1 MINNN
6 MMKTIFLVLLC
17 SLLLSCGASRVP
29 EQSQGHISE
38 QTENTIEKKSNKKN
52 IPKPL
57 LDEPMLPEPQNISEE
72 EVYTVVVHE
81 VSIKELL
88 FALARDAKINIDI
101 GDQIENVVTL
111 NAIDQTL
118 SQILE
123 RLTDDND
130 LYYEIKGD
138 VVKIRKDRPFIK
150 IYPIDYL
157 NISRNSFSQ
166 VSVATEIGSTGRGA
180 VGDNSSSSS
189 ANSNS
194 NTVVN
199 NVSNN
204 QFWATLEQNIR
215 LIIGESGSD
224 ENSQNNA
231 TTGTGQGAS
240 GETSSEDSQGTAS
253 NVIVNRETGIIAV
266 NTTHKIHHKIQDFLD
281 HVMVNSKRQVM
292 IEATIAEIQLSNDYQ
307 AGVDWTSLRLTGA
320 GFSFNQGLI
329 GENLN
334 SPPAFT
340 GTWRNNDIDNPLNV
354 TLKALEKFG
363 DVKVLSSPKLMV
375 LNNQTALLKVVDNIV
390 YFTIDVDI
398 EPATDN
404 SPRLITYTSIV
415 HTVPVG
421 FVMALTAYIND
432 SDNITLNVRPTI
444 SRQIGSVV
452 DPNPALADSDVEN
465 IIPLIQV
472 REMESILKINDGD
485 TAVLGGL
492 MQNENKQG
500 SSGIP
505 LISGVP
511 MIGDFFS
518 MKDNTFKK
526 SELVIFIKASVIKSA
541 SLEKD
546 LKNWKKYLPSDDN
559 PDQSLPPV
567 SNPWGKYLKKGEQTD
582 VLGTQT
588 QGVE

>member
-1 MINNN
+1 MI
-6 MMKTIFLVLLC
+6 KIIFLVLFC
-17 SLLLSCGASRVP
+17 SVLVSCGASRVP
-29 EQSQGHISE
+29 KQSTGHISE
-38 QTENTIEKKSNKKN
+38 KTENTPEKIRNKGN

-57 LDEPMLPEPQNISEE
+57 LDEPILPEPQKISEE

-118 SQILE
+118 TQILD

-157 NISRNSFSQ
+157 NISRNSSSR

-180 VGDNSSSSS
+180 VRNNSSSSS
-189 ANSNS
+189 SSSSNSNS

-215 LIIGESGSD
+215 LIIGESSSD
-224 ENSQNNA
+224 GNSQNNA
-231 TTGTGQGAS
+231 ATGQNSSGTS
-240 GETSSEDSQGTAS
+240 GEQASSENQQGTAS
-253 NVIVNRETGIIAV
+253 NVIVNKETGIIAV
-266 NTTHKIHHKIQDFLD
+266 NTTHKTHHKIQDFLD
-281 HVMVNSKRQVM
+281 HVMVSSKRQVM

-307 AGVDWTSLRLTGA
+307 AGIDWTSLRLTGA
-320 GFSFNQGLI
+320 GFSFAQGLI

-334 SPPAFT
+334 APPAFS
-340 GTWRNNDIDNPLNV
+340 GVWRNNNSEHPVNI

-375 LNNQTALLKVVDNIV
+375 LNNQAALLKVVDNIV
-390 YFTIDVDI
+390 YFTIDVDV

-404 SPRLITYTSIV
+404 SPRLITYTSLV

-452 DPNPALADSDVEN
+452 DPNPALADSNVEN

-500 SSGIP
+500 SSGVP

-511 MIGDFFS
+511 VIGDFFA

-546 LKNWKKYLPSDDN
+546 LKNWKKYLPSDSN
-559 PDQSLPPV
+559 PNQSLPPV
-567 SNPWGKYLKKGEQTD
+567 TNPWGKYSKKGVQSNSLD
-582 VLGTQT
+582 TQT